1 MFLPLLSRNLSNNR
15 IKEGREG
22 AFDGAAGVQ
31 ELMLTGNQLETMHG
45 RMFRGLSGLKTL

>member
-1 MFLPLLSRNLSNNR
+1 V
-15 IKEGREG
+15 REG

-45 RMFRGLSGLKTL
+45 RMFRGLSSLKTL